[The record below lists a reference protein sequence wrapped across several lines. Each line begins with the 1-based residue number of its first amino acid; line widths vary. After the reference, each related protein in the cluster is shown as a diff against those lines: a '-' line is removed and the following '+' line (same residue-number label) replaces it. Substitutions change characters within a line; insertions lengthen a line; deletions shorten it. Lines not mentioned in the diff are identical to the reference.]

1 MNKKI
6 IKNTRKALTTLVELN
21 DLFMFDE
28 VYVDDEVC
36 RITLPLAY
44 KKHFI
49 KFIEDEGISYYM
61 QGDKTYTELV
71 VEYNG
76 VQLCVE
82 M

>member
-1 MNKKI
+1 MNEKI
-6 IKNTRKALTTLVELN
+6 MKNTTKALTTLVELN

-36 RITLPLAY
+36 RITLPFVY
-44 KKHFI
+44 KKYLL
-49 KFIEDEGISYYM
+49 KFAEDKKLTYYM